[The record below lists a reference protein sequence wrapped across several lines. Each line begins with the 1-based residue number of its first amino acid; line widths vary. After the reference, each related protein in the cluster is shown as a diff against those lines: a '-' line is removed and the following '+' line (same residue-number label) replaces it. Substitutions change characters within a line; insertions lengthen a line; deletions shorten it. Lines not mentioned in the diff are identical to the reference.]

1 LSIAS
6 VVFAGAAEAALSD
19 YVNTLRGTSHV
30 DGNGAVASEGAYSRG
45 NTVPAATRPFGF
57 NFWTP
62 VTNANYSGWPYVYTD
77 TAIMGFACSHQPSV
91 WAGDLAHFKVMPEIG
106 GAVVTDE
113 ASRAQPF
120 SHANE
125 IAQAHYYSVQFQN
138 GIKTEIAP
146 TDHASAWQFTYPA
159 SNPTAYLLW
168 DTGDPDVTVDT
179 TNRTVSGSFNKTNGS
194 QCLASPCNKLYF
206 YATFSKTGATSG
218 KPAGGGAYIQ
228 FTTTANEVV
237 TMNMA
242 TSFISVAQ
250 AQSNLAQ
257 EIGSKTFAAVK
268 AEAAAEWDAILGKVT
283 LTGATNDQLTTF
295 YSSMYRAFVYPNS
308 RWENVVG
315 MGPRYFSPYNSTV
328 MSGKMYV
335 NNGLWDTYRATRPLT
350 VLLAPAKT
358 AEILDGFVNA
368 YKEGGWAPRW
378 SGAGYRASMIGTHS
392 DIVFADAYIKG
403 ITNFDYNLAY
413 ESMVK
418 NGTVYSADAYK
429 GRQCLERSIFLQYC
443 PADVEAYS
451 ASWFLEDTIN
461 DHAISLMANALG
473 KTAEHVY
480 FKNRALTYVNL
491 FSTSA
496 QETLPNATVSR
507 GFFRGKKLDGSWRTA
522 DSAFR
527 AREWGFEWTEG
538 NAWHYMA
545 ITSHD
550 PLGIGTLYGR
560 MPGNVKDARAALST
574 KIDHIFLADRNY
586 MVGDYPG
593 VIHEMTEG
601 FDLNR
606 GQYVHS
612 NQPVHQMLYM
622 YNYAGTPSKTEEK
635 VRDVLASF
643 FNSGLLPNE
652 GGFGYRGDED
662 GGEQSS
668 WYIFSVLGFFPTSP
682 GHVEYPIGSPPY
694 TSATINLENGK
705 TFTVSTVGNSAV
717 NKYVQSAKLNGA
729 AYTKNYLTH
738 EQITAGGT
746 LELTM
751 GPAASTW
758 GTAAADTPPSNTTS
772 TVRVPVPM
780 ETKQLGGTVTSTSP
794 GAAPTDMAK
803 ALDGDGLTKWVAASA
818 TPSIT
823 YQFPAGN
830 KYTLVEYTLTSA
842 DDQPA
847 RDPKSWTLQGSNDGA
862 AWSMLDTR
870 TNEAFRWRRQTKVYA
885 VANTTPYAQYR
896 LAISANNGDA
906 ASTQLT
912 ELDFI
917 TDAPVVPASATSDGV
932 SCADPTDDASNA
944 IDGTAA
950 TKWCS
955 AAVQASQ
962 WLTVDLGTVLQV
974 QQFRVKHAG
983 AGGESATLNT
993 KAFDILLSADNMA
1006 WAPAVSVANNTANV
1020 TQHTIAP
1027 TAARYAKLVPTASEQ
1042 GAGAHARIYE
1052 FEVYAPAKCMPESD
1066 PAFCARLSKNCG
1078 TLANNDNC
1086 GTPRTV
1092 SSCGTCT
1099 APNTCGGGGVANVCG
1114 FGVADGGVGDVVG
1127 PGVDGGG
1134 SDDEGG
1140 PGSPD
1145 GGGGQGGGMVGGP
1158 DAAGQSDGSVG
1169 GGSAKPGDDG
1179 GCGCRAG
1186 GAGAPRGVGFAAL
1199 LGLSLWVGRRRRR
1212 LGRDTT

>member
-1 LSIAS
+1 VL
-6 VVFAGAAEAALSD
+6 FFTCGAEAALSD

-30 DGNGAVASEGAYSRG
+30 DGNGAVAPEGAYSRG

-62 VTNANYSGWPYVYTD
+62 VTNANYSGWPYVYSD
-77 TAIMGFACSHQPSV
+77 TSMVGFACSHQPSV
-91 WAGDLAHFKVMPEIG
+91 WAGDLAFFEVMPEIG
-106 GAVVTDE
+106 GAIVTDQ
-113 ASRAQPF
+113 AGRAQAF
-120 SHANE
+120 SHGSETAR
-125 IAQAHYYSVQFQN
+125 AHYYSVQFQN
-138 GIKTEIAP
+138 GIRTEIAP
-146 TDHASAWQFTYPA
+146 TDHASAWQFTYPP
-159 SNPTAYLLW
+159 SNPNAYLLW
-168 DTGDPDVTVDT
+168 DTGDTDITVDT
-179 TNRTVSGSFNKTNGS
+179 ANRTVSGSLNRTNGS
-194 QCLASPCNKLYF
+194 ECVASPCNKLYF
-206 YATFSKTGATSG
+206 YATFSKTGATSA

-237 TMNMA
+237 TVNMA

-250 AQSNLAQ
+250 AQSNLTQ
-257 EIGSKTFAAVK
+257 EIGTKTFATVK
-268 AEAAAEWDAILGKVT
+268 TEAAAEWDALLGKVT
-283 LTGATNDQLTTF
+283 LTGATSDQLTTF
-295 YSSMYRAFVYPNS
+295 YSSMYRAFIYPNS

-315 MGPRYFSPYNSTV
+315 TGPRYFSPYNSTV
-328 MSGKMYV
+328 LNGKMYV

-358 AEILDGFVNA
+358 GEILDGFVNA

-378 SGAGYRASMIGTHS
+378 SGAGYRASMVGTHS
-392 DIVFADAYIKG
+392 DIVFADAYLKG

-418 NGTVYSADAYK
+418 NGTVYSNDAAQ

-443 PADVEAYS
+443 PAESQAYS

-473 KTAEHVY
+473 KTAEAVY

-491 FSTSA
+491 FSTGA
-496 QETLPNATVSR
+496 EETLPDATVSR
-507 GFFRGKKLDGSWRTA
+507 GFFRGKKLDGTWRTTDA
-522 DSAFR
+522 LFH

-538 NAWHYMA
+538 NAWHYLA
-545 ITSHD
+545 ITAHD

-560 MPGNVKDARAALST
+560 MPGNVKDARLALSN

-586 MVGDYPG
+586 MVGDYNG
-593 VIHEMTEG
+593 VIHEMAEG

-622 YNYAGTPSKTEEK
+622 YNYAGAPSKTQER

-643 FNSGLLPNE
+643 FSSGLLPNE

-682 GHVEYPIGSPPY
+682 GHVEYAIGSPPY
-694 TSATINLENGK
+694 TSATIALENGK
-705 TFTVSTVGNSAV
+705 TFTVSTVANSAA

-729 AYTKNYLTH
+729 PYTKNYLTH

-751 GPAASTW
+751 GPAASMW
-758 GTAAADTPPSNTTS
+758 GAAPADTPPSITTS

-780 ETKQLGGTVTSTSP
+780 ETKQLGGTVTSTSA
-794 GAAPTDMAK
+794 GTAPTDMAK

-818 TPSIT
+818 APSIT

-830 KYTLVEYTLTSA
+830 KYTVVEYTLTSA
-842 DDQPA
+842 DDAPA

-862 AWSMLDTR
+862 AWTTLDTR
-870 TNEAFRWRRQTKVYA
+870 ANETFRWRRQTKVYS
-885 VANTTPYAQYR
+885 VDNTTPYAQHR
-896 LAISANNGDA
+896 LAVAANNGDA

-917 TDAPVVPASATSDGV
+917 TDAPVVPASASSDGV
-932 SCADPTDDASNA
+932 ACADPTDDASNA
-944 IDGTAA
+944 IDGTAS

-955 AAVQASQ
+955 AAPQASQ
-962 WLTVDLGTVLQV
+962 WLTVDLGKVVQV

-983 AGGESATLNT
+983 AGGEGAAMNT
-993 KAFDILLSADNMA
+993 KAFDILLSSDNVTFT
-1006 WAPAVSVANNTANV
+1006 PAVSVANNTAGV
-1020 TQHTIAP
+1020 SQHTIAP
-1027 TAARYAKLVPTASEQ
+1027 TAARYAKLVPTVSEQ
-1042 GAGAHARIYE
+1042 AGGAAAHARIYE
-1052 FEVYAPAKCMPESD
+1052 FEVYAPAMCMPETD
-1066 PAFCARLSKNCG
+1066 MAFCARLAKNCG
-1078 TLANNDNC
+1078 TVANNDNC
-1086 GTPRTV
+1086 GAPRTV
-1092 SSCGTCT
+1092 MSCGVCA
-1099 APNTCGGGGVANVCG
+1099 APNTCAGGGVANVCG
-1114 FGVADGGVGDVVG
+1114 SGAADGGGA
-1127 PGVDGGG
+1127 GGG
-1134 SDDEGG
+1134 AGAGGGG
-1140 PGSPD
+1140 PGGAGPE
-1145 GGGGQGGGMVGGP
+1145 GGIDLDSGTPGGP
-1158 DAAGQSDGSVG
+1158 DARGQSDSSIG
-1169 GGSAKPGDDG
+1169 GGPGPSGDNG
-1179 GCGCRAG
+1179 GCGCRT
-1186 GAGAPRGVGFAAL
+1186 VGRPSLPWRELGLAAAL
-1199 LGLSLWVGRRRRR
+1199 FSLSAWGRRRRSR
-1212 LGRDTT
+1212 RSSPRDTA